1 MPTHPFA
8 QLLVLD
14 LEAICITQKI
24 AYVDVLLI
32 FDRLTPRY
40 NSLDLCS
47 LQGSSYVM
55 ASAAAADLFYFD
67 RPSHQPKT
75 TTETS
80 TRTGW
85 PGCCRGVKFH
95 S

>member
-1 MPTHPFA
+1 MPTHPFP
-8 QLLVLD
+8 QLRVLD

-47 LQGSSYVM
+47 LQGSSYM
-55 ASAAAADLFYFD
+55 MPSAAAADLFYLD
-67 RPSHQPKT
+67 RPSHHPKI

-80 TRTGW
+80 TRPDG
-85 PGCCRGVKFH
+85 PDAAVEQFH